1 MEETEAALHETPL
14 NPHGFWLGDQ
24 FGSTEGFGNAALK
37 LRSCCKSLFGEE
49 AEARRE
55 SERKEEKTRKRREK
69 AFIFVVVVVGSYK
82 EKHLGFESFHFSL
95 LVLLKKKKK
104 NTGRVKR
111 RNKEGKKGIYQDV
124 KKSGHSWCSHAM

>member
-1 MEETEAALHETPL
+1 MEETEAALHKTPL

-55 SERKEEKTRKRREK
+55 WDEGGENKEEKRK
-69 AFIFVVVVVGSYK
+69 
-82 EKHLGFESFHFSL
+82 LSFL
-95 LVLLKKKKK
+95 LLLL
-104 NTGRVKR
+104 
-111 RNKEGKKGIYQDV
+111 
-124 KKSGHSWCSHAM
+124 